1 MKIICIGRN
10 YRAHIAEMG
19 GLEPAEPVFFI
30 KPSTACLYHG
40 MPLKLAP
47 HLGQIDHELELVVSI
62 DGHGRDIPAA
72 MAPGFIASYTLG
84 LDLTARNIQED
95 LKRMGLPW
103 EKAKAF
109 DGSAVLGDIELPMAA
124 GTDLQRMAI
133 ELRRNGELVQ
143 RGSTSDMIFSVA
155 DLIAYVSRYVSFEP
169 GDLLFTG
176 TPAGV
181 GPIAPGDHLEGY
193 LNGDRLLNVQVA
205 NG

>member
-10 YRAHIAEMG
+10 YREHAAEMG
-19 GLEPAEPVFFI
+19 SPVPDEPVFFL
-30 KPSTACLYHG
+30 KPATACVYPG
-40 MPLKLAP
+40 KPLKLP
-47 HLGQIDHELELVVSI
+47 RHLGQIDHEIELVVAI
-62 DGHGRDIPAA
+62 DGYGRDIPAS
-72 MAPGFIASYTLG
+72 MAPGFIASYSLG
-84 LDLTARNIQED
+84 LDLTARTVQEE
-95 LKRMGLPW
+95 LKKKGLPW

-109 DGSAVLGDIELPMAA
+109 DGSAVLGDVELPMAA
-124 GTDLQRMAI
+124 GTDLQRFDI
-133 ELRRNGELVQ
+133 ELRRNGTVVQ
-143 RGSTSDMIFSVA
+143 RGSTHNMIFPVA
-155 DLIAYVSRYVSFEP
+155 ALIAHVSRYISFEA